1 MAKRK
6 TALQG
11 KARDIMHKGA
21 QCVDAEKS
29 LKDAAMMMRDLDVG
43 SLPICDH
50 DRLTGIITDRDIV
63 IKCCAEGRD
72 PSAVKARELASRL
85 HWIDADADVGDALN
99 LMEDH
104 RIRRLP
110 VLDNKRLVGVI
121 SEADVVRSL
130 PEHEIAEFCD
140 AVYAAR

>member
-6 TALQG
+6 TSLQG

-21 QCVDAEKS
+21 QCVPAEKS
-29 LKDAAMMMRDLDVG
+29 LKDAAIMMRDLEVG

-63 IKCCAEGRD
+63 ITCCAEGRD
-72 PSAVKARELASRL
+72 PATVMARELASEL
-85 HWIDADADVGDALN
+85 HWIDADADVGDVLST
-99 LMEDH
+99 MEDH

-110 VLDNKRLVGVI
+110 VLENKRLVGVI
-121 SEADVVRSL
+121 SEADVVRNL

-140 AVYAAR
+140 AVYSSR

>member
-11 KARDIMHKGA
+11 KARDIMHQGA

-29 LKDAAMMMRDLDVG
+29 LKDAAMMMRDLGVG

-63 IKCCAEGRD
+63 IKCCAEGKD
-72 PSAVKARELASRL
+72 PANVKARDFASEL
-85 HWIDADADVGDALN
+85 HWIDADADVGEALHM
-99 LMEDH
+99 MEDH

-110 VLDNKRLVGVI
+110 VLEKKRLVGVI
-121 SEADVVRSL
+121 SEADVVRNL

-140 AVYAAR
+140 AVYSAR